1 MDLREFIEQEIKAE
15 RIFCIEDFGECLE
28 KLEFDDGEELDKYEY
43 QNYLDFDIEWA
54 DIKINYSHFSG
65 IVWYEIELKNEVT
78 ENN

>member
-43 QNYLDFDIEWA
+43 QNYLDFYI
-54 DIKINYSHFSG
+54 
-65 IVWYEIELKNEVT
+65 WYEIKLMNEET